1 MYNCYFNFNCFDY
14 VEQVIVL
21 VVDIG
26 ADVGTSQA
34 LLSTDGVLN
43 QHSFCPT
50 WSLVLTV
57 KKWVTVTFQIWRL
70 DLMCYVHSTLAYQRT
85 HMLHL
90 SINFKIKNP

>member
-1 MYNCYFNFNCFDY
+1 MFEALTKCYGPLG
-14 VEQVIVL
+14 ESPL
-21 VVDIG
+21 WLVDIG

-50 WSLVLTV
+50 CSLVLTV

>member
-1 MYNCYFNFNCFDY
+1 M
-14 VEQVIVL
+14 L
-21 VVDIG
+21 VDIG

-50 WSLVLTV
+50 CSLVLTV

-90 SINFKIKNP
+90 SINFKIKTHNHMRISSKQLF